1 MLDEVRVSREEQV
14 VQLVHAHADRSV
26 DVQPAAQVGAERLHL
41 TWRSDGRQGRMSCFW
56 LFQQTQH
63 LAQFS

>member
-14 VQLVHAHADRSV
+14 VQFVHAHADRGV

-41 TWRSDGRQGRMSCFW
+41 TWRTDGRQGGMFMS
-56 LFQQTQH
+56 LVV
-63 LAQFS
+63 